1 MYCVTIL
8 NKKTNRNVGPAFFS
22 GSEEKYKTLADARK
36 AAAEWINTQTDS
48 TDLQIDLQ
56 IVGCL

>member
-1 MYCVTIL
+1 VYCVTIL
-8 NKKTNRNVGPAFFS
+8 NKKTKQNVGPAFFS
-22 GSEEKYKTLADARK
+22 GYEEKYKTLADARK
-36 AAAEWINTQTDS
+36 AAAEWINTQADS